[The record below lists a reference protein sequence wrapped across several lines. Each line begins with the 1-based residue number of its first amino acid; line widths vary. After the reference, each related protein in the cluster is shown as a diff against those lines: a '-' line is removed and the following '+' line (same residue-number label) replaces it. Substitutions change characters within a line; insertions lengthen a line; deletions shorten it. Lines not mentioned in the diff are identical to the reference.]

1 MEELSPDKKLF
12 RLVSSRMFS
21 ALSAFYIWKWLNQ
34 SINVNEVTR
43 EVAEENVEVRKKYP
57 NLFSQLHNSCFKSF
71 VLDLSVFFDAE
82 KYEDNLS
89 ISKLLK
95 VLEKTKTEL
104 ELDQIKEEIK
114 SIKKKHG
121 VSIKQLLDLRN
132 EDVVHQKIEVEN
144 KRIIYKEIEEL
155 FKAVQEILNIISSY
169 YDDSTT
175 IWYHIEQNIEGDMS
189 WVFDNLKRGEK
200 VRIDDIHKEHSM
212 PIKHEMNLAKH
223 PFEQIKNGNK
233 KIEVRLFD
241 EKRRKIQIGDIIEF
255 TCDYDKKKIIK
266 TNVVG
271 LLNYDTFDE
280 LICDYSIEFFGY
292 RNKDDL
298 LNDLFTFYTKEQED
312 KFGVL
317 GIKIKLRS

>member
-12 RLVSSRMFS
+12 RLVSGRMFS
-21 ALSAFYIWKWLNQ
+21 ALSAFYIWKWLNE
-34 SINVNEVTR
+34 SININVVTR

-89 ISKLLK
+89 LGKLLK
-95 VLEKTKTEL
+95 VLEKTKTEP
-104 ELDQIKEEIK
+104 ELNDIKEEIK
-114 SIKKKHG
+114 VIKNKHG

-132 EDVVHQKIEVEN
+132 EDVAHQKIEVES
-144 KRIIYKEIEEL
+144 KKIKYKEIEEL
-155 FKAVQEILNIISSY
+155 FKAVQEILNIISRH

-175 IWYHIEQNIEGDMS
+175 IWYHIELNIEGDMS

-200 VRIDDIHKEHSM
+200 VRIDDIHKEHNM
-212 PIKHEMNLAKH
+212 PINHEMNLNTH
-223 PFEQIKNGNK
+223 PFEQIKKGSK
-233 KIEVRLFD
+233 KIEVRLYD

-266 TNVVG
+266 TRVVG
-271 LLNYDTFDE
+271 LLKYDTFEE
-280 LICDYSIEFFGY
+280 LIDDYQIELFGY
-292 RNKDDL
+292 SNKKDL
-298 LNDLFTFYTKEQED
+298 LKDIFTFYTKEQES
-312 KFGVL
+312 KYGVL
-317 GIKIKLRS
+317 GIKIV